1 MTNYFDFMSE
11 KSPLSEKS
19 IQKRDITSPGKNG
32 YARFCTN
39 CGTPL
44 EKDDLF
50 CSECGNKI
58 ELEENVV
65 AIEENQSDIL
75 QEEKP
80 VNISKDRMSSILET
94 QNLKKGIKNN
104 TAKKKDLP
112 ELLKIKTLPELK
124 TVNLNGNYVSY
135 DSYMTQ
141 YLTIESIQES
151 IVKASIK
158 TIFDKGGY
166 STEFYQ
172 GTFVDN
178 HLHLSM
184 VDSDLHPLPD
194 DFIPFLGE
202 NNTVHHTIKTSEVF
216 DGIVN
221 DDIITGSYAGQF
233 SKTVT
238 FKKC

>member
-1 MTNYFDFMSE
+1 MTNYFASMFE

-19 IQKRDITSPGKNG
+19 IQKKDITSPGKNG
-32 YARFCTN
+32 YTRYCTN
-39 CGTPL
+39 CGAPL
-44 EKDDLF
+44 EEGDLF

-58 ELEENVV
+58 ELEEDVV
-65 AIEENQSDIL
+65 AI
-75 QEEKP
+75 EEKP

-94 QNLKKGIKNN
+94 QNLKKGIINN
-104 TAKKKDLP
+104 TAKKKDVP
-112 ELLKIKTLPELK
+112 ELLKIKNLPQLK
-124 TVNLNGNYVSY
+124 TVNLSGNYVSY
-135 DSYMTQ
+135 DTYMTQ
-141 YLTIESIQES
+141 YLTIESIQEN

-221 DDIITGSYAGQF
+221 GDIITGSYAGQF
-233 SKTVT
+233 SKNVT

>member
-1 MTNYFDFMSE
+1 MTNYFAFMSE
-11 KSPLSEKS
+11 KSSLSEKS
-19 IQKRDITSPGKNG
+19 IQKKDITSPDKNG
-32 YARFCTN
+32 YTRFCTN

-65 AIEENQSDIL
+65 AIEE
-75 QEEKP
+75 KP

-94 QNLKKGIKNN
+94 QNLKKGKINN

-112 ELLKIKTLPELK
+112 EHLKIKTLPELK
-124 TVNLNGNYVSY
+124 KINLNGNYVSY
-135 DSYMTQ
+135 DTYMTQ

-221 DDIITGSYAGQF
+221 GDIITGSYAGQF
-233 SKTVT
+233 SKNVT

>member
-1 MTNYFDFMSE
+1 MTIFSASTPE
-11 KSPLSEKS
+11 QSPQNKKA
-19 IQKRDITSPGKNG
+19 IQKKNEPLNDEEIFNL
-32 YARFCTN
+32 YCTN
-39 CGTPL
+39 CGAPL
-44 EKDDLF
+44 EKGDLF
-50 CSECGNKI
+50 CSECGTKA
-58 ELEENVV
+58 EEN
-65 AIEENQSDIL
+65 IIKMEEESSAPL

-94 QNLKKGIKNN
+94 QNLKKGIINS
-104 TAKKKDLP
+104 TAKKKDVP

-124 TVNLNGNYVSY
+124 AINPIGNYVSY

-141 YLTIESIQES
+141 YLTIESIQEN

-202 NNTVHHTIKTSEVF
+202 NNTVHHTIKTSEIF